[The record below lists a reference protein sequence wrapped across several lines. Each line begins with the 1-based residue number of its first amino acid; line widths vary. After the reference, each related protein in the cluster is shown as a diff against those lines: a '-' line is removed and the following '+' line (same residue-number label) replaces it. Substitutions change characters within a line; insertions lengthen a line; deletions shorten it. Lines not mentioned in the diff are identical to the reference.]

1 MSEPQRTLA
10 VAVAV
15 VHGIGMQKPDFAAKF
30 QEKLTRQFAQE
41 LKREA
46 LDLAS
51 AILIKPIHW
60 APALQDL
67 EDELWRR
74 LKQSSDLHHI
84 KLRKFLVDFAADAF
98 AYQPIPQDRTIYDS
112 IHAIFAEVL
121 RSLAAEAGGKAPL
134 CVVAHSLGSVIASN
148 YFYDLQKGTD
158 RILEPVR
165 NQMGGTPPFD
175 RLRTGPFDSPSTAPF
190 DRLRTELRTGLR
202 TPLERGETFSHFY
215 TLGSPIAIWSLRYA
229 DFGVPI
235 TVPSPKLS
243 EHHPHLEGEWVNF
256 YDKDDVCGFPLKTLN
271 RQYEERVKA
280 DVRVN
285 VGGLLTSWNPASH
298 LGYWEDDDVVRPIA
312 KALAQAWRLVNR
324 GQI

>member
-1 MSEPQRTLA
+1 MSESQRTFA
-10 VAVAV
+10 IAVAV

-41 LKREA
+41 LKREVQ
-46 LDLAS
+46 DPTS
-51 AILIKPIHW
+51 EILIKPVHW

-67 EDELWRR
+67 EDELWKR

-98 AYQPIPQDRTIYDS
+98 AYQPILKDRTIYDS
-112 IHAIFAEVL
+112 IHTIFAEVL

-134 CVVAHSLGSVIASN
+134 CVVAHSLGTVIASN

-158 RILEPVR
+158 RVWEPVG
-165 NQMGGTPPFD
+165 NQIGDTPPFD
-175 RLRTGPFDSPSTAPF
+175 RLRT
-190 DRLRTELRTGLR
+190 
-202 TPLERGETFSHFY
+202 PLECGETFSHFY

-243 EHHPHLEGEWVNF
+243 EHHPRLEGEWVNF
-256 YDKDDVCGFPLKTLN
+256 YDEDDVCGFPLKTLN

-280 DVRVN
+280 DMRVN
-285 VGGLLTSWNPASH
+285 VGGLLTRWNPASH